1 MNISVFGLGYVGCIN
16 AGCLAKEGHTV
27 IGVDKDLNKIE
38 LISNGQSPVIEKDL
52 QELISKYSS
61 NGKITA
67 SMNYHEAIMNS
78 DLSFICVGTPLSDE
92 GKLSMDSIYS
102 VAEEIGNS
110 LKKKESFHI
119 VSIRSTVLPG
129 TTDKVIKIIENS
141 SKKKHDEEFTVV
153 MNPEFLREGTGIED
167 YFFPPFTIIGS
178 TSDTAIDTLKI
189 IYENIEAEIKIVD
202 PRIAELIKFVSN
214 SFHALK
220 VSFSNEVGNICK
232 SLGVDSHVLMDL
244 FCLDDKLNLSPY
256 YLIPGFAYGGSCL
269 SKDLRSLVEIAKE
282 NNLTIPVLENI
293 ESSNLSQ
300 KKKALKLI
308 NSAKKKYIGFVGL
321 SFKSGTDDLRES
333 PTVELVLSLSKNG
346 HKVIIYDKNINLMQL
361 TGSNRAYIMN
371 RIPDIADMMVSD
383 FHSLIEKSEVVVA
396 TQEFE
401 DFENTIEKYPNK
413 IFIDLARNTNRLSGG
428 NYHGIC
434 W

>member
-52 QELISKYSS
+52 PELISKYSS

-92 GKLSMDSIYS
+92 GKLSLDSIYS

-178 TSDTAIDTLKI
+178 TSDTAVNTLRI
-189 IYENIEAEIKIVD
+189 IYENIDAEIKIVD

-232 SLGVDSHVLMDL
+232 SLDVDSHVLMDL
-244 FCLDDKLNLSPY
+244 FCLDDRLNLSPY

-371 RIPDIADMMVSD
+371 KIPDIADMMVSD

-396 TQEFE
+396 TQINKDFE
-401 DFENTIEKYPNK
+401 DAIDIYPDK
-413 IFIDLARNTNRLSGG
+413 LFIDFARNTNRVSGG
-428 NYHGIC
+428 NYRGIC

>member
-1 MNISVFGLGYVGCIN
+1 
-16 AGCLAKEGHTV
+16 
-27 IGVDKDLNKIE
+27 
-38 LISNGQSPVIEKDL
+38 
-52 QELISKYSS
+52 
-61 NGKITA
+61 
-67 SMNYHEAIMNS
+67 
-78 DLSFICVGTPLSDE
+78 
-92 GKLSMDSIYS
+92 
-102 VAEEIGNS
+102 
-110 LKKKESFHI
+110 
-119 VSIRSTVLPG
+119 
-129 TTDKVIKIIENS
+129 
-141 SKKKHDEEFTVV
+141 
-153 MNPEFLREGTGIED
+153 
-167 YFFPPFTIIGS
+167 
-178 TSDTAIDTLKI
+178 
-189 IYENIEAEIKIVD
+189 
-202 PRIAELIKFVSN
+202 
-214 SFHALK
+214 
-220 VSFSNEVGNICK
+220 
-232 SLGVDSHVLMDL
+232 MDL
-244 FCLDDKLNLSPY
+244 FCLDDRLNLSPY

-401 DFENTIEKYPNK
+401 DFENIIEKYPNK
-413 IFIDLARNTNRLSGG
+413 IFIDLARNTNRLSSG
-428 NYHGIC
+428 NYNGIC

>member
-92 GKLSMDSIYS
+92 GKLSLDSIYS

-141 SKKKHDEEFTVV
+141 SKKKYDEEFTVV

-333 PTVELVLSLSKNG
+333 PTVDLVRSLSKNG

-401 DFENTIEKYPNK
+401 DFENIIEKYPNK
-413 IFIDLARNTNRLSGG
+413 IFIDLARNTNRLSSG
-428 NYHGIC
+428 NYNGIC

>member
-92 GKLSMDSIYS
+92 GKLSLDSIYS

-269 SKDLRSLVEIAKE
+269 SKDLRSLVEIAK
-282 NNLTIPVLENI
+282 
-293 ESSNLSQ
+293 
-300 KKKALKLI
+300 
-308 NSAKKKYIGFVGL
+308 
-321 SFKSGTDDLRES
+321 
-333 PTVELVLSLSKNG
+333 
-346 HKVIIYDKNINLMQL
+346 
-361 TGSNRAYIMN
+361 
-371 RIPDIADMMVSD
+371 
-383 FHSLIEKSEVVVA
+383 
-396 TQEFE
+396 
-401 DFENTIEKYPNK
+401 
-413 IFIDLARNTNRLSGG
+413 
-428 NYHGIC
+428 
-434 W
+434 